1 MIYQLYSGPDPG
13 LGPDETPL
21 LCASLADALQA
32 SGVPP
37 ACWNAVV
44 QTHPDEICTFYVE
57 PGVVAVPRGAQW
69 IIIAPGVAAE
79 FCARERLA
87 GRLAGM
93 PEAGAGATP

>member
-1 MIYQLYSGPDPG
+1 MIYFLHRTLHPG
-13 LGPDETPL
+13 GDAAARIY
-21 LCASLADALQA
+21 ASLADALQA

-44 QTHPDEICTFYVE
+44 STHPDEVCTFYVE
-57 PGVVAVPRGAQW
+57 PGVVAVPGGAQW
-69 IIIAPGVAAE
+69 IITAPGVAAE